1 MLSLSRF
8 RRLESGYIAQEYYN
22 IDTKFNFEN
31 FSSKNINA
39 GKNSR
44 LNDLKPGSK
53 EFNNN
58 GSEEVLAI
66 LKAESKFYSVYK
78 YILELGTED
87 KNEAIDTSCSKYVT
101 LLENVAMNRLDECRR
116 GEIHPYLKG
125 KLNESFKL
133 DNLKKVIVEEDWFFF
148 KELLEIKVS
157 DTYIEFY
164 ITNFYRESLEK
175 HLFVDF
181 GEITKLY
188 NRLSKKEN
196 KLLESLIFDYIA
208 EYYSKVINQF
218 IVTHEF
224 EIKQLDDFD
233 IDIITNV
240 VSLLRIT
247 MNNNDFKDINS
258 RLINY
263 LWLINNHVIENMKL
277 SAINE
282 NKLNQYDSALDK
294 IGKIVNFYELISEIG
309 QFESKIHYYKKAFN
323 DLLINKSIDLTN
335 NKKFSDSNISLRLIF
350 SEFFDENQ
358 IEVVSKLERINNQN
372 IEFEAKNN
380 QSVMHKKTV
389 ETTLPKA
396 SQTYTKANRFS
407 FGKIILIISSLF
419 IARLIFN
426 VIINSE
432 SKDSTLKNS
441 SISGKEQELP
451 LPPNGEVFRKSFF
464 DNEMNSPYF
473 KIIASSKNA
482 HVVKIYKANSN
493 DLVVMFFVRSGQS
506 VIVEVPSGSYEIKVA
521 SGESWYGLN
530 KLFGEE
536 TNSSI
541 LDKVFTLSTGE
552 SYEIT
557 LKTIENG
564 NLDQTYIDLE
574 DF

>member
-536 TNSSI
+536 TNASI

>member
-419 IARLIFN
+419 IASLIFN

-536 TNSSI
+536 TNASI